1 MRRTRPTMDQH
12 QCGMRR
18 AIKSAF
24 TPRTQRS
31 PHAGA
36 APLRTALR
44 GTEATEG
51 AVGRPGDPATV
62 SNLNQRREWRLI
74 EISLYRNFARENWHR
89 GTATLVEQLAA
100 APPGRELHRG
110 FCFRAWARR
119 GCPGLPGPRRLP
131 FLRGQTDR
139 GPCLSGRGRSLRL
152 PWPRA
157 IRSRDGDQNVSPAV
171 LDWQTRRRVDR
182 SVWYGGA
189 GGLGRDNARPDNGQS
204 LGLRHGASAAGIAAA
219 SLQRYPPMRIFV
231 AEQGATVGIDRAT
244 QAAHSGRDRPSLRR
258 ARPRCQRHGFK
269 TMGVCLLINLAD
281 DICPQSPGPRL
292 HSLDTASSFA

>member
-1 MRRTRPTMDQH
+1 MDQH

-18 AIKSAF
+18 AIKSAL

-62 SNLNQRREWRLI
+62 SNLNQRREWRPI
-74 EISLYRNFARENWHR
+74 EISLYRNSAREILASWNSDAGGAAGCCPARSGASPRLLLR
-89 GTATLVEQLAA
+89 GMGPTGLSWAA
-100 APPGRELHRG
+100 
-110 FCFRAWARR
+110 RAWLKPLLGR
-119 GCPGLPGPRRLP
+119 RRLP

-157 IRSRDGDQNVSPAV
+157 IRSREGDQNVSPAV

-189 GGLGRDNARPDNGQS
+189 GGLGETMHD
-204 LGLRHGASAAGIAAA
+204 
-219 SLQRYPPMRIFV
+219 RIMANRWAYDMV
-231 AEQGATVGIDRAT
+231 PAPRG
-244 QAAHSGRDRPSLRR
+244 SRR
-258 ARPRCQRHGFK
+258 LPF
-269 TMGVCLLINLAD
+269 
-281 DICPQSPGPRL
+281 S
-292 HSLDTASSFA
+292 DTPL